1 MSIYTAIDTGGT
13 FTDLVMFDADSGRV
27 RYTKSLTTR
36 QHPIDGIMDCV
47 GKVGLDVGAATIFKH
62 GTTLVINTLLERSG
76 PAVALVTTRGFRDI
90 LELGRGNR
98 TEPFNLFFRRDP
110 PLVERE
116 LRFEIDERIDGQG
129 NVLIAPD
136 RAEVFKL
143 ADRVK
148 TLGVAAVAVSFINSY
163 LKPDHEQQVAQ
174 WLRDALPGC
183 YVTSSTDL
191 TREWYEY
198 ERTSTAAAN
207 SYTGPEV
214 GAYISLLDTTLKGRG
229 FDGQLLM
236 MGSNGGV
243 LSAHHAAAAPVLLV
257 ESGPVGG
264 CIGAGAYGKHLG
276 LDRLIAFDMGGTT
289 AKCAIVRDGSFGVAT
304 TYYAGGYGRGIPIRA
319 PVLDIVEVG
328 AGGGSIAF
336 LDQQMRLN
344 VGPRSAGSKPG
355 PVAYGRGGVEP
366 TVTDANLILGRIDAD
381 RFQGGEMKLD
391 VAAARQALID
401 RLAKPLDYSGE
412 QGMLALASGILSIAA
427 VKMSEAIKRITVQR
441 GLDPRD
447 FILFAYGGG
456 GPLHAVE
463 LARELSI
470 PIVVI
475 PPEAGNFSAIGMLLA
490 DIRRDESR
498 TFLRR
503 LDEDGVREINDALA
517 VMETE
522 MGEALH
528 RDFGALPVAY
538 QRAVEMRFVGQYHTV
553 RIDTGNNGL
562 GNNGL
567 GTDDLSALRR
577 RFLDTYRARYGHA
590 IDRAPVEVVSLH
602 CAATAKTER
611 PDIKGLAGD
620 LPASEPNAVATRPI
634 VLPGGQA
641 PSPAKVFARRSL
653 PFGFAADGPAVIE
666 EYGSTTLI
674 GAGDRFV
681 IGELG
686 EIRITLSAKN
696 AA

>member
-1 MSIYTAIDTGGT
+1 MSIYAAIDTGGT
-13 FTDLVMFDADSGRV
+13 FTDLVMFDASTSNV

-36 QHPIDGIMDCV
+36 QHPIDGIMACV
-47 GKVGLDVGAATIFKH
+47 GKVDLNLAAATLFKH

-76 PAVALVTTRGFRDI
+76 PSVALVATRGFRDI

-116 LRFEIDERIDGQG
+116 LRFEIDERIDGEG
-129 NVLIAPD
+129 KVLRAPD
-136 RAEVFKL
+136 RTEVLAL
-143 ADRVK
+143 ADR
-148 TLGVAAVAVSFINSY
+148 LRMSGVAAVAVSFINSY
-163 LKPDHEQQVAQ
+163 LRPDHEQQVAQ
-174 WLRDALPGC
+174 WLREALPGC

-214 GAYISLLDTTLKGRG
+214 GAYIGALDTTLKARG
-229 FDGQLLM
+229 FGGQLLL

-243 LSAHHAAAAPVLLV
+243 LSAPHAAAAPVLLV

-264 CIGAGAYGKHLG
+264 CIGAGAYGQQLG

-289 AKCAIVRDGSFGVAT
+289 AKCAIVRDGSFGVET
-304 TYYAGGYGRGIPIRA
+304 TYYAGGYGKGIPIRA

-336 LDQQMRLN
+336 LDEQKRLN
-344 VGPRSAGSKPG
+344 VGPRSAGSNPG
-355 PVAYGRGGVEP
+355 PVAYARGGVEP
-366 TVTDANLILGRIDAD
+366 TVTDANLILGRIDPD

-391 VAAARQALID
+391 LDSARRSLVD
-401 RLAKPLDYSGE
+401 RLAKPLGYAGESG
-412 QGMLALASGILSIAA
+412 MFALASGILSIAA
-427 VKMSEAIKRITVQR
+427 VKMSEAIKRVTVQR

-463 LARELSI
+463 LARELAI
-470 PIVVI
+470 PMVVI

-490 DIRRDESR
+490 DIRRDEGR
-498 TFLRR
+498 TFLRS
-503 LDEDGVREINDALA
+503 LDETGVREINAMLTA
-517 VMETE
+517 MEAE
-522 MGEALH
+522 MGAAIQH
-528 RDFGALPVAY
+528 DFGKLPVRY

-553 RIDTGNNGL
+553 RIDVGEG
-562 GNNGL
+562 
-567 GTDDLSALRR
+567 DDLATLRR

-590 IDRAPVEVVSLH
+590 IDRAAAEIVSVH
-602 CAATAKTER
+602 CTATATTAR
-611 PDIKGLAGD
+611 PDIKGLAGE
-620 LPASEPNAVATRPI
+620 LPKAPPTSTATRPI
-634 VLPGGQA
+634 VFPGRQSALP
-641 PSPAKVFARRSL
+641 ARIYARSSL
-653 PFGFAADGPAVIE
+653 PFGFAAEGPAVIE
-666 EYGSTTLI
+666 EYGSTTI
-674 GAGDRFV
+674 VGVNDRFTV
-681 IGELG
+681 GELG
-686 EIRITLSAKN
+686 ELRITLGEG
-696 AA
+696 

>member
-1 MSIYTAIDTGGT
+1 MSIYAAIDTGGT
-13 FTDLVMFDADSGRV
+13 FTDLVMFDAATGSV

-36 QHPIDGIMDCV
+36 QQPIDGIMDCV
-47 GKVGLDVGAATIFKH
+47 GKVDLDLASATIFKH

-76 PAVALVTTRGFRDI
+76 PSIALVTTRGFRDI

-116 LRFEIDERIDGQG
+116 FRFEIDERIDGEG
-129 NVLIAPD
+129 SVLVAPE
-136 RAEVFKL
+136 RAEVLKL
-143 ADRVK
+143 ADRLR
-148 TLGVAAVAVSFINSY
+148 TIGVAAVAICFINSY
-163 LKPDHEQQVAQ
+163 LKPDNEQQVAQ

-183 YVTSSTDL
+183 YVTSSTEL

-198 ERTSTAAAN
+198 ERTSTAVAN

-214 GAYISLLDTTLKGRG
+214 GAYIGLLDTTLKTRG
-229 FDGQLLM
+229 FSGQFLL

-243 LSAHHAAAAPVLLV
+243 LSAQHAATAPVLLV

-264 CIGAGAYGKHLG
+264 CIGAGAYGAHLG
-276 LDRLIAFDMGGTT
+276 LNNLIAFDMGGTT
-289 AKCAIVRDGSFGVAT
+289 AKCAIVRDGNFGVET

-336 LDQQMRLN
+336 LDEQKRLN
-344 VGPRSAGSKPG
+344 VGPRSAGSNPG
-355 PVAYGRGGVEP
+355 PVAYARGGVEP
-366 TVTDANLILGRIDAD
+366 TVTDANLILGRIDPN

-391 VAAARQALID
+391 VAAARQALVE
-401 RLAKPLDYSGE
+401 RLAKPLDYVGE
-412 QGMLALASGILSIAA
+412 EGTLALASGILSIAA
-427 VKMSEAIKRITVQR
+427 VKMSEAIKRVTVQR
-441 GLDPRD
+441 GLDPRE

-463 LARELSI
+463 LARELAI
-470 PIVVI
+470 PMVVI

-503 LDEDGVREINDALA
+503 LDDSGVSEINEALDVMEAEMGDALD
-517 VMETE
+517 
-522 MGEALH
+522 
-528 RDFGALPVAY
+528 RDFGKLPVSY
-538 QRAVEMRFVGQYHTV
+538 QRAVEMRFIGQYHTV
-553 RIDTGNNGL
+553 RIEVGK
-562 GNNGL
+562 
-567 GTDDLSALRR
+567 DDSAALRH
-577 RFLDTYRARYGHA
+577 RFLETYRARYGHA

-602 CAATAKTER
+602 CAATAKTVR

-620 LPASEPNAVATRPI
+620 LPKMVPDALTSRPI
-634 VLPGGQA
+634 VFPGQQA
-641 PSPAKVFARRSL
+641 PLPAKVFARRSL
-653 PFGFAADGPAVIE
+653 PLGFAAQGPAVIE

-674 GAGDRFV
+674 GANDHFA

-686 EIRITLSAKN
+686 EIRISLGRS
-696 AA
+696 

>member
-1 MSIYTAIDTGGT
+1 MSIYAAIDTGGT
-13 FTDLVMFDADSGRV
+13 FTDLVMFNADSGSV

-36 QHPIDGIMDCV
+36 QHPIDGIIDCV
-47 GKVGLDVGAATIFKH
+47 DKVDLNLGATTIFKH

-76 PAVALVTTRGFRDI
+76 PSVALVTTRGFRDI
-90 LELGRGNR
+90 LEFGRGNR

-116 LRFEIDERIDGQG
+116 LRFEINERIDGQG
-129 NVLIAPD
+129 NVLTVPD
-136 RAEVFKL
+136 RAEVL
-143 ADRVK
+143 ALAESLRG
-148 TLGVAAVAVSFINSY
+148 LGVAAVAVCFINSY

-174 WLRDALPGC
+174 WLRDALPNC
-183 YVTSSTDL
+183 YVTSSVEL

-198 ERTSTAAAN
+198 ERTATAAAN

-214 GAYISLLDTTLKGRG
+214 GAYISSLDTTLKGRG
-229 FDGQLLM
+229 FKGQLLL

-243 LSAHHAAAAPVLLV
+243 LSVQHAAAAPVLLV

-276 LDRLIAFDMGGTT
+276 FDRLIAFDMGGTT
-289 AKCAIVRDGSFGVAT
+289 AKCAIVRDGSFGVESI
-304 TYYAGGYGRGIPIRA
+304 YYAGGYGRGIPIRA

-336 LDQQMRLN
+336 LDEQKRLN
-344 VGPRSAGSKPG
+344 VGPRSAGSNPG
-355 PVAYGRGGVEP
+355 PVAYARGGIEP
-366 TVTDANLILGRIDAD
+366 TVTDANLILGRIDPN

-391 VAAARQALID
+391 IAAAQDALAE
-401 RLAKPLDYSGE
+401 RLAKPLDYCGE

-441 GLDPRD
+441 GLDPRE

-470 PIVVI
+470 PTVVI

-503 LDEDGVREINDALA
+503 LDEDGMREINEALA
-517 VMETE
+517 IMEAE
-522 MGEALH
+522 MGKALG
-528 RDFGALPVAY
+528 RDFGSLPVAY
-538 QRAVEMRFVGQYHTV
+538 QRAVETRFVGQYHTV
-553 RIDTGNNGL
+553 RIEVGD
-562 GNNGL
+562 
-567 GTDDLSALRR
+567 DDLSVLRR
-577 RFLDTYRARYGHA
+577 RFLETYRALYGHA
-590 IDRAPVEVVSLH
+590 IDRAPIEVVSLH
-602 CAATAKTER
+602 CTATAKTAR
-611 PDIKGLAGD
+611 PNIKGLAGD
-620 LPASEPNAVATRPI
+620 LPTSEPESVVTRSI
-634 VLPGGQA
+634 VFPGQQS
-641 PSPAKVFARRSL
+641 PTPAKIFARRSL
-653 PFGFAADGPAVIE
+653 PFGYAAEGPAVIE

-674 GAGDRFV
+674 GPDDRFA

-686 EIRITLSAKN
+686 EIRITLGHG
-696 AA
+696 